1 MTCIRE
7 NIMEADHKSM
17 AEELLQ
23 QADLRRTPVRLAL
36 LTLLGTSAQPLT
48 APELLERLPAGTDT
62 VTLYRTLNTFTELQL
77 VHRVRGSDRSARYAL
92 GAPQPR
98 AAHRHPHFVCDE
110 CGTVECMADAPI
122 PDSLVKSLH
131 VKREY
136 RVKFPEVLLH
146 GVCPKCA

>member
-1 MTCIRE
+1 
-7 NIMEADHKSM
+7 MEIKPNAKVDQ
-17 AEELLQ
+17 LLRS
-23 QADLRRTPVRLAL
+23 ASLRRTPVRVAL
-36 LTLLGTSAQPLT
+36 LNLLGASAQPLT
-48 APELLERLPAGTDT
+48 APELLERLPADTDT
-62 VTLYRTLNTFTELQL
+62 VTVYRTLNTFTELSL
-77 VHRVRGSDRSARYAL
+77 IHRVRGSDRSARYAL
-92 GAPQPR
+92 GAPQTR
-98 AAHRHPHFVCDE
+98 QTHRHPHFVCDE